1 MIHKKMHYPDLN
13 KKMTKEEVIE
23 DLRTDQEKRQDA
35 FGEFVAKGRADTLAK
50 IIFAGDEY
58 KVRLVGRREQDD
70 INLVKLKII
79 GNRHG
84 MDGGFLEFNLDI
96 PNDSELLTIY

>member
-1 MIHKKMHYPDLN
+1 MYHPDLN
-13 KKMTKEEVIE
+13 NKYMIDLIKE
-23 DLRTDQEKRQDA
+23 DFRTDQEKRQDA
-35 FGEFVAKGRADTLAK
+35 FDEFVAKGRADTLAK